1 MADKAYGNV
10 TRAGRET
17 MGYGKMDRRG
27 PGKHK
32 VQSSAR
38 SKSNPAGTVRS
49 MAGRAIKGP
58 DKGAG
63 GR

>member
-1 MADKAYGNV
+1 MADRAYGTV

-17 MGYGKMDRRG
+17 MSYGKMDRRG
-27 PGKHK
+27 PGTHK
-32 VQSSAR
+32 VQSSRR
-38 SKSNPAGTVRS
+38 SKPGPAGIIRS
-49 MAGRAIKGP
+49 MGQQVKGP

>member
-1 MADKAYGNV
+1 MAGGAYGTVVNSG
-10 TRAGRET
+10 RAH
-17 MGYGKMDRRG
+17 MASGKMSRRG

-32 VQSSAR
+32 IQSSR
-38 SKSNPAGTVRS
+38 VSKPNPAGEVRS
-49 MAGRAIKGP
+49 MAGSIKGP